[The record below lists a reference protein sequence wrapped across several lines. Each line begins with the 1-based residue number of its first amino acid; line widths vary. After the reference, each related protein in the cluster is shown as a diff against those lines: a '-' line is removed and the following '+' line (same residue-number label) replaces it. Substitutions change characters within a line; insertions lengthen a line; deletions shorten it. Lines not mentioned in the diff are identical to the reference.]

1 MSTDCFISRMGAAM
15 GTDAPGN
22 TVKVVIGFVGLMLIA
37 SATPMAHSLSLDD
50 EKKRVPIEEL
60 KRVYLSCD
68 REAISGQLSAGGIMN
83 CSIVYEEL
91 KRRAFGGDFD
101 KFLAWS
107 SAKPSEQQTGL

>member
-1 MSTDCFISRMGAAM
+1 MRTDFVNSRTGVA
-15 GTDAPGN
+15 
-22 TVKVVIGFVGLMLIA
+22 VGLFLIA
-37 SATPMAHSLSLDD
+37 TATPMAHSLPLDD
-50 EKKRVPIEEL
+50 ELKRVSIDEL
-60 KRVYLSCD
+60 KRVYQSCD

-107 SAKPSEQQTGL
+107 SAKPSQRQDGR